1 MRAIFYL
8 RTLGGSE
15 NVRALCAALRKP
27 EGTAL
32 FRHEIAYVL
41 GQMQDASAVPDL
53 LAVLRDTS
61 DDTVVRHE
69 VRGEEVAP
77 PHTHTSSTHTHTHA
91 RTLSRPNSSRTL
103 AHPPFFYLSAQCAE
117 ALGAI
122 ADPATLPDLDAF
134 TSDAR
139 AEVAETCTIAARRVR
154 WVLEQASPAAAKRDE
169 NNPYHSV
176 DPAPAARVIAP
187 AEVPALAAQ
196 LVDGALPLF
205 ERYKAMFSLRNAGSR
220 AAVLALCDGF
230 RDPSPL
236 FRHEVAYVLGQLQ
249 HKASIPAL
257 VERTRDEGE
266 HEMVRH
272 EAAEALG
279 AIGTGECVE
288 VLGAYTGAECPTM
301 LRESC
306 VVAMDAADYW
316 AGGGGG
322 GGEEGGAAAVAGA
335 C

>member
-1 MRAIFYL
+1 MC
-8 RTLGGSE
+8 
-15 NVRALCAALRKP
+15 VRARARAAAAAAAPRRRP
-27 EGTAL
+27 RHAPAL
-32 FRHEIAYVL
+32 TRTPTPL
-41 GQMQDASAVPDL
+41 PL
-53 LAVLRDTS
+53 
-61 DDTVVRHE
+61 
-69 VRGEEVAP
+69 
-77 PHTHTSSTHTHTHA
+77 PH
-91 RTLSRPNSSRTL
+91 
-103 AHPPFFYLSAQCAE
+103 AQCAE

-134 TSDAR
+134 AADAR
-139 AEVAETCTIAARRVR
+139 PEVAETCAGAARRVR
-154 WVLEQASPAAAKRDE
+154 WVLEQAAPGAAKRDE
-169 NNPYHSV
+169 NNPYDSV
-176 DPAPAARVIAP
+176 DPAPAARVIA
-187 AEVPALAAQ
+187 ASEVPALAAQ

-205 ERYKAMFSLRNAGSR
+205 DRYKAMFSLRNAGSR
-220 AAVLALCDGF
+220 AAVLALCEGF

-257 VERTRDEGE
+257 VERTRDGAE

-288 VLGAYTGAECPTM
+288 VLEAFTGPECPTM

-316 AGGGGG
+316 AASGG
-322 GGEEGGAAAVAGA
+322 GGEAPAVAAGA
-335 C
+335 S